1 METKALIVDDDPGM
15 CELIQAI
22 LGSVDIAADILT
34 DSAKAATRLQQTKF
48 DAIFLD
54 VNMPAPDGIELARQ
68 IRATG
73 FNQKTLI
80 IMVTGEEDRGL
91 LARAF
96 AAGANFFL
104 FKPVD
109 RQRVLR
115 VVRASR
121 CQIQDERRRFH
132 RVAVCCKVL
141 VESGGQKV
149 EGSTVDVSINGLLVR
164 SASVFSEG
172 SPVDISLQLAT
183 GKPPVRAKGRVAR
196 VVGEDRMGIQLE
208 NLGAKESAQMQ
219 EFLLPLILKEIEP
232 ELGGS
237 FGRRSV
243 KV

>member
-1 METKALIVDDDPGM
+1 MGTTALIVDDDPGM

-22 LGSVDIAADILT
+22 LGSVDIAAEILT
-34 DSAKAATRLQQTKF
+34 DSAKAAAYLQQKKF

-80 IMVTGEEDRGL
+80 IMITGEEDRGI
-91 LARAF
+91 LARGF

-104 FKPVD
+104 FKPID

-132 RVAVCCKVL
+132 RVSVSCKVL

-149 EGSTVDVSINGLLVR
+149 EGCTVDVSISGLLVR
-164 SASVFSEG
+164 SASVFAEG
-172 SPVDISLQLAT
+172 SPVDISLQLT
-183 GKPPVRAKGRVAR
+183 SGKPPVRAKGRVAR
-196 VVGEDRMGIQLE
+196 VIGEDRMGIQLE
-208 NLGAKESAQMQ
+208 NLGTSQSAQMQ
-219 EFLLPLILKEIEP
+219 EFLLPLILQEIEP
-232 ELGGS
+232 
-237 FGRRSV
+237 
-243 KV
+243 

>member
-34 DSAKAATRLQQTKF
+34 DSAKAAAHLQQKKF

-54 VNMPAPDGIELARQ
+54 VNMPPPDGIELARQ

-80 IMVTGEEDRGL
+80 IMITGDEDRGL
-91 LARAF
+91 LARGF

-132 RVAVCCKVL
+132 RVSVSCKVL

-164 SASVFSEG
+164 SASVFAEG
-172 SPVDISLQLAT
+172 SPVDISLQLTT
-183 GKPPVRAKGRVAR
+183 GKPPVRAKGRVVR
-196 VVGEDRMGIQLE
+196 VIGEDRMGIQLE
-208 NLGAKESAQMQ
+208 NLGTKESTQMQ
-219 EFLLPLILKEIEP
+219 EFLLPLILKESEP

-237 FGRRSV
+237 FGRASREG
-243 KV
+243 